1 MSLYASPLRRSSTFV
16 AVLSLGTT
24 LCGSLASAQAP
35 TDTFRLAPLVVTATR
50 IPTPADAVPVAV
62 TVLTG
67 AQLHAEGIR
76 TVADA
81 LRLVPGATVVTTNS
95 FGSQTSLFLR
105 GGESDYVKV
114 LIDGVPQNQPGG
126 SYDFANL
133 STDNVDRIEVVRGP
147 VSVLYGSDA
156 VAGVVQVFTRE
167 GVGGGHGIIGIRGG
181 SYGTAD
187 LGVTLAGGTARASY
201 SLKGSRFT
209 SDGVLSLNN
218 AYRDQT
224 VSGLFRLAPD
234 DRNSMALSLRYAD
247 ALYHFPTD
255 YTGAP
260 TSNNQHQLDRGPS
273 VGLDLGHLFSPG
285 LDAHLT
291 ADWHRDNLQYAI
303 GPNDATDTSVFS
315 PHAPFNSSDWVTRI
329 GVDGRTNVHLS
340 SGDIVT
346 VGGAFERERMDGTTL
361 ADTEH
366 ARNNGAAYVQL
377 VTGVSRPMSWT
388 LGARLDDNQ
397 RFGSYGTYR
406 AGLSWRFATRTR
418 FIGSVGTGFKEP
430 SFFDNF
436 ATGFVYGNPNLRP
449 EHSFSWEAGLE
460 HAHPSGL
467 VLRATY
473 FNQRFRDL
481 IDYNGART
489 DTSYFNIP
497 AARAQGI
504 EVGATVPMGAGW
516 WGSASYTFLY
526 TRVID
531 GGSDSSATAQFRTGE
546 PLVRRPEHAATLS
559 LSGLLPGGGRASVV
573 AAFTG
578 DRQDIDFAAGGR
590 VTLHPYTRVDVSADY
605 PLIRSRG
612 AVPGVTVNLRVE
624 NAFGARYQ
632 EVLSFPA
639 RGRTILFGGEFSFG
653 S

>member
-1 MSLYASPLRRSSTFV
+1 MGSRRIN
-16 AVLSLGTT
+16 
-24 LCGSLASAQAP
+24 LA
-35 TDTFRLAPLVVTATR
+35 
-50 IPTPADAVPVAV
+50 
-62 TVLTG
+62 G
-67 AQLHAEGIR
+67 A
-76 TVADA
+76 
-81 LRLVPGATVVTTNS
+81 
-95 FGSQTSLFLR
+95 F
-105 GGESDYVKV
+105 
-114 LIDGVPQNQPGG
+114 
-126 SYDFANL
+126 DFANL

-156 VAGVVQVFTRE
+156 VSGVVQVFTRS
-167 GVGGGHGIIGIRGG
+167 GLGSGQGSVAVSGG
-181 SYGTAD
+181 SLGTAA
-187 LGVTLAGGTARASY
+187 LSARVSGGTPRASY
-201 SLKGSRFT
+201 SLGGSRFT
-209 SDGVLSLNN
+209 SDGSLPLNN
-218 AYRDQT
+218 GYRDQT
-224 VSGLFRLAPD
+224 VDGLLRFAPD
-234 DRNSMALSLRYAD
+234 ERNTMALSLRYND

-255 YTGAP
+255 YTGAL

-273 VGLDLGHLFSPG
+273 VGVDLGHTFSQTVDG
-285 LDAHLT
+285 HLN
-291 ADWHRDNLQYAI
+291 ADWHRENYQSAI
-303 GPNDATDTSVFS
+303 GPNDVTDTSAV
-315 PHAPFNSSDWVTRI
+315 HLPFNSSDWITRM
-329 GVDGRTNVHLS
+329 GVDGRTNVHVTP
-340 SGDIVT
+340 GDVMT
-346 VGGAFERERMDGTTL
+346 VGASFERERMDGTTL

-366 ARNNGAAYVQL
+366 ARNNGALYAQL
-377 VTGVSRPMSWT
+377 VTGISRPMSWT

-397 RFGSYGTYR
+397 RFGRYGTYR
-406 AGLSWRFATRTR
+406 AGVSWRFASRTR

-497 AARAQGI
+497 AARAQGV
-504 EVGATVPMGAGW
+504 ELGATVPIGAGW

-526 TRVID
+526 TRVLD

-578 DRQDIDFAAGGR
+578 DRQDIDFGAGGR

-612 AVPGVTVNLRVE
+612 PVPGVAVNLRIE